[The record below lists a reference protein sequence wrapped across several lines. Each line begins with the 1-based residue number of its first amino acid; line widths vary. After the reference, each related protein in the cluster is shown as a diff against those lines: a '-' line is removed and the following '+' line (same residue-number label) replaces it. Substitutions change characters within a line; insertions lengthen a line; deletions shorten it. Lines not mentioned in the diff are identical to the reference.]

1 MEYPLG
7 KSIEC
12 CHGKIL
18 EIMDKEFKHNCD
30 TDKGSS
36 GFLIILASNLNAIGI
51 HTGGVFLKKL
61 I

>member
-30 TDKGSS
+30 TDRGASGSP
-36 GFLIILASNLNAIGI
+36 IILTSNLNVIGI
-51 HTGGVFLKKL
+51 HTGEIVAEKL